1 MPRLSAAIIDLSD
14 SEREALEKLLNRNRT
29 EQQIALR
36 AKIILRAANRETH
49 GEISTALGVSHE
61 MSRVWRRRWLEL
73 KAQDVPVE
81 ERLQDA
87 PRSGAPTTFTLEQ
100 ITQLYAIACNPP
112 EQYDRPISHWTSR
125 ELADELIKQ
134 KIVKSISERHV
145 GRLMEEADLKPHRSG
160 YWLNHI
166 YETAQARS
174 EQGELIISLDEMT
187 GIQALERIMPDIP
200 MKPGRIVKR
209 EFEYKRNGT
218 QSLIASFNVATGAIA
233 HATVGATRTEA
244 DLAGHVE
251 DLVKQNTTAP
261 KIHVVMDCLNTHQ
274 SEALVR
280 LVARLEPEPDLL
292 DLGVKGTSG
301 ILKSM
306 ASRSAFLTDPSHRLV
321 VHFTPKHCSWL
332 NQIEIW
338 FGILMR
344 KLLKRGNFTSTKD
357 LKKQIL
363 DFVAYFN
370 RTMAKP
376 FKWTYKGKVLAA

>member
-160 YWLNHI
+160 YWLNPPP
-166 YETAQARS
+166 TVRS
-174 EQGELIISLDEMT
+174 NPRSKISATFTKPLK
-187 GIQALERIMPDIP
+187 PDP
-200 MKPGRIVKR
+200 
-209 EFEYKRNGT
+209 N
-218 QSLIASFNVATGAIA
+218 
-233 HATVGATRTEA
+233 
-244 DLAGHVE
+244 
-251 DLVKQNTTAP
+251 
-261 KIHVVMDCLNTHQ
+261 
-274 SEALVR
+274 
-280 LVARLEPEPDLL
+280 
-292 DLGVKGTSG
+292 
-301 ILKSM
+301 
-306 ASRSAFLTDPSHRLV
+306 
-321 VHFTPKHCSWL
+321 
-332 NQIEIW
+332 
-338 FGILMR
+338 
-344 KLLKRGNFTSTKD
+344 
-357 LKKQIL
+357 
-363 DFVAYFN
+363 
-370 RTMAKP
+370 
-376 FKWTYKGKVLAA
+376 KVN

>member
-134 KIVKSISERHV
+134 KIVDSISERHV

-160 YWLNHI
+160 YWLNPPRRCVPI
-166 YETAQARS
+166 
-174 EQGELIISLDEMT
+174 QGRRYLPNL
-187 GIQALERIMPDIP
+187 
-200 MKPGRIVKR
+200 
-209 EFEYKRNGT
+209 RN
-218 QSLIASFNVATGAIA
+218 
-233 HATVGATRTEA
+233 R
-244 DLAGHVE
+244 
-251 DLVKQNTTAP
+251 
-261 KIHVVMDCLNTHQ
+261 
-274 SEALVR
+274 
-280 LVARLEPEPDLL
+280 
-292 DLGVKGTSG
+292 
-301 ILKSM
+301 
-306 ASRSAFLTDPSHRLV
+306 PS
-321 VHFTPKHCSWL
+321 P
-332 NQIEIW
+332 I
-338 FGILMR
+338 
-344 KLLKRGNFTSTKD
+344 
-357 LKKQIL
+357 
-363 DFVAYFN
+363 
-370 RTMAKP
+370 
-376 FKWTYKGKVLAA
+376 